1 MQSPLCARY
10 LIFIYIGFFVAY
22 FHSRLH
28 ISFKEMYTPNVIP
41 RLAEQGEGNPPK
53 KEIIY
58 KRIKLT
64 N

>member
-28 ISFKEMYTPNVIP
+28 ISFKEMYTSNDIP
-41 RLAEQGEGNPPK
+41 RRAQRGEGNPPK

-58 KRIKLT
+58 NKV
-64 N
+64 